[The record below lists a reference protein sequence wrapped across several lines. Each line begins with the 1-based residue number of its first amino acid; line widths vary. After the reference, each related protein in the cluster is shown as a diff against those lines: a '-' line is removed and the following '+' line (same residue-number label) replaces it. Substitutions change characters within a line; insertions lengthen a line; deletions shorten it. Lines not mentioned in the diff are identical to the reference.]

1 MRDLLPFLR
10 LYRQHW
16 GLLGIGLLL
25 SLFTLWAGIG
35 LLSLSGWF
43 LSAAAIAGLSRLG
56 RQSFN
61 YLLPAGAVRFLSI
74 IRTASRWAD
83 RVVTHDATF
92 RLLTRLRI
100 LFWERLSPLPAAS
113 LQRFRQGDLLNR
125 LVADIDAMDHVYL
138 RLITPLVCALLTLVG
153 LFAFLLLFDGK
164 LAEILTLGLLVVGL
178 GLPTLLY
185 RLGRRPGRALAAS
198 RSSLRIRYVDYLEN
212 QAELLLF
219 GAEPAHRARILE
231 CESDLVMAQRQMNR
245 LSALGSSLLIF
256 SLGLLVLLML
266 WFSADGV
273 GGLAPDPL
281 IALMVFITLA
291 AFDAVTPLI
300 AAFQH
305 LATTLASARRLNEV
319 MRDAVPLHYGSAT
332 GAQGRTA
339 VALSLCDVGF
349 GYPDQGQVLS
359 GLTLQLAPG
368 EKMALIGPTGCGKST
383 LLGLITREW
392 EPSSGELLLDGRPL
406 ASLDEATLRASMSVV
421 SQRVH
426 LFSAS
431 LADNLR
437 LAKPDASDDELL
449 KVLQQVGL
457 QGLVADPEAGLAQWL
472 GEGGR
477 PLSGGEQRRLGL
489 ARALLH
495 DAPLLLLDEATEGL
509 DPATEQAMLDLIFA
523 HAEGKSLLMI
533 THRLGGLQRLDRIA
547 MLEHGR
553 IGACG
558 THAELLASH
567 AGYQSLY
574 RRLGA

>member
-43 LSAAAIAGLSRLG
+43 LSAAAIAGLSLLG

-138 RLITPLVCALLTLVG
+138 RLITPLICALLTLVG
-153 LFAFLLLFDGK
+153 LFAFLQLFDAA

-198 RSSLRIRYVDYLEN
+198 RSTLRIRYVDYLEN

-219 GAEPAHRARILE
+219 GAEPTHRAQILE

-245 LSALGSSLLIF
+245 LSALGSSLQTF

-273 GGLAPDPL
+273 GGRAPDPL

-291 AFDAVTPLI
+291 AFDAITPLI

-319 MRDAVPLHYGSAT
+319 MRDATPLHYGDVS
-332 GAQGRTA
+332 GAQGSAA
-339 VALSLCDVGF
+339 VTLSLHDVSF
-349 GYPDQGQVLS
+349 GYPGQG
-359 GLTLQLAPG
+359 
-368 EKMALIGPTGCGKST
+368 
-383 LLGLITREW
+383 
-392 EPSSGELLLDGRPL
+392 
-406 ASLDEATLRASMSVV
+406 
-421 SQRVH
+421 
-426 LFSAS
+426 
-431 LADNLR
+431 
-437 LAKPDASDDELL
+437 
-449 KVLQQVGL
+449 
-457 QGLVADPEAGLAQWL
+457 
-472 GEGGR
+472 
-477 PLSGGEQRRLGL
+477 
-489 ARALLH
+489 
-495 DAPLLLLDEATEGL
+495 
-509 DPATEQAMLDLIFA
+509 
-523 HAEGKSLLMI
+523 
-533 THRLGGLQRLDRIA
+533 
-547 MLEHGR
+547 
-553 IGACG
+553 
-558 THAELLASH
+558 
-567 AGYQSLY
+567 
-574 RRLGA
+574 